1 MVPFTVID
9 RCHDVKFRKLR
20 STQVFFPE
28 TAVDQEVDDLQ
39 FRARFEKKYEGKPLI
54 QIPFT

>member
-39 FRARFEKKYEGKPLI
+39 FRARFEKNLI
-54 QIPFT
+54 KAVNSN